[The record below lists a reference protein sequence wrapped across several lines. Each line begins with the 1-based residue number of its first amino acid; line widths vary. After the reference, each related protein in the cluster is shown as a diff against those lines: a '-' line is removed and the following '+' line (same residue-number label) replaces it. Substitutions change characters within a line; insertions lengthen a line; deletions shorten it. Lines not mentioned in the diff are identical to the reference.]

1 MEGHRLRMLG
11 NRLLRKT
18 FGAKREEERGGL
30 RKSHK
35 EYLQHLYFLLDRI
48 LFECLKE
55 ER

>member
-18 FGAKREEERGGL
+18 FRTMREEETGGL

-35 EYLQHLYFLLDRI
+35 EYHHDFYFLPNRI
-48 LFECLKE
+48 LFECLNE
-55 ER
+55 EK